1 MRSFDVVVPH
11 RFRATLEFPKDFP
24 VMPPAMTFRTKMW
37 HPNIY
42 PDGRVCISIL
52 HAPGDDPLGY
62 ELSNERWSPV
72 RSVEKVHRIGN
83 LATLQNV

>member
-1 MRSFDVVVPH
+1 MPSLQDYPLNPPKMRFISKIF
-11 RFRATLEFPKDFP
+11 
-24 VMPPAMTFRTKMW
+24 

-72 RSVEKVHRIGN
+72 QSVEKVHRIGN